1 MKVGDLVKT
10 TRARLGCPVGSLGLV
25 IRVFAFEWRA
35 GGTKVPACK
44 IFIFSEQCIS
54 RSLSQDLEVLEATI
68 S

>member
-10 TRARLGCPVGSLGLV
+10 TRARIGCPVGSLGLV
-25 IRVFAFEWRA
+25 IRVFAFECA

-44 IFIFSEQCIS
+44 IFIFSKQCIS